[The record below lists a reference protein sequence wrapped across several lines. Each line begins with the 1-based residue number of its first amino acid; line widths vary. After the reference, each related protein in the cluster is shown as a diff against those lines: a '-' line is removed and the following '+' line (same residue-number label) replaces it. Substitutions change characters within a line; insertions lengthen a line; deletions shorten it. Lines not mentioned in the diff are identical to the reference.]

1 MTMQKKKLLNS
12 FRYVYLLSFFLL
24 LSGVFSPLIT
34 ARNYENVFVGTT
46 VLFAGLLGGIVL
58 YNGITKQNNKFIII
72 GLLTMGASL
81 AGIMMLSGYTS

>member
-1 MTMQKKKLLNS
+1 
-12 FRYVYLLSFFLL
+12 L

-58 YNGITKQNNKFIII
+58 YNGLSKQNNKYIIM
-72 GLLTMGASL
+72 GLLTIFASL
-81 AGIMMLSGYTS
+81 IGIMMLSGYTS

>member
-1 MTMQKKKLLNS
+1 MRVQKKKLLNT
-12 FRYVYLLSFFLL
+12 FRYVYLLCFFLL

-58 YNGITKQNNKFIII
+58 YNGLSKQNNKYIIM
-72 GLLTMGASL
+72 GLLTIFASL
-81 AGIMMLSGYTS
+81 IGIMMLSGYTS